1 MRPHILIVEDDPATR
16 ESLSLMLN
24 AEGYVVDEATD
35 GNAALARSRSGLPPR
50 LVILDLQM
58 TGMDGWQFLCA
69 RQREP
74 ALAAVPVLVLTAARG
89 IDGPELRALG
99 AKEVLEKP
107 AATED
112 VVAAVR
118 HYCPAATGLPEP
130 ARESLVCAAPH
141 GHEDHPRARPR
152 VARPH
157 PPPPRRARLV
167 LLGPACLALGLLTVV
182 FGFPG
187 LVGLPL
193 SLTAMRLYA
202 RRLRKAP
209 SGFAGLDGKVAAQRG
224 ERTARL
230 GAALSFGGLVGWGIA
245 ALLYFLT

>member
-1 MRPHILIVEDDPATR
+1 VPHVGLTARSLPGEAPVRPHILIVQDDRATR

-35 GNAALARSRSGLPPR
+35 GNAALARSRSGLPLR

-58 TGMDGWQFLCA
+58 SGMDGWQFLCA

-89 IDGPELRALG
+89 IDGPGLRALG

-118 HYCPAATGLPEP
+118 HYCPAAAVPPEP
-130 ARESLVCAAPH
+130 ARESLLCAAPH
-141 GHEDHPRARPR
+141 GHENRPR
-152 VARPH
+152 
-157 PPPPRRARLV
+157 
-167 LLGPACLALGLLTVV
+167 ALGLLTVV
-182 FGFPG
+182 FGLPG
-187 LVGLPL
+187 VVGLPL
-193 SLTAMRLYA
+193 SPTAMRVYA

-209 SGFAGLDGKVAAQRG
+209 PGFAGLAGKVAAQKGARA
-224 ERTARL
+224 ARL